1 MIVVDS
7 NLIIYIHVQSEWTA
21 QALQALKKDPQWIAP
36 PLWES
41 EFRNVMAGYMRR
53 KILNPE
59 QTKKIMNSALRTMED
74 REILPTSNLVLEL
87 AAASDCS
94 AYDCEYVALAKHL
107 KIKLITNDQ
116 KILRNFP
123 DTAVNLDAFSSS

>member
-7 NLIIYIHVQSEWTA
+7 NLIIYIHVQGEWTA

-53 KILNPE
+53 KILNLE

-74 REILPTSNLVLEL
+74 REILPPSNLVLEL
-87 AAASDCS
+87 VADSDCS

-123 DTAVNLDAFSSS
+123 DTAVNLEAFSSS

>member
-21 QALQALKKDPQWIAP
+21 QALQTLKKDPQWIAP

-53 KILNPE
+53 KILKLE
-59 QTKKIMNSALRTMED
+59 QTNKIMNSALRTMED
-74 REILPTSNLVLEL
+74 REILSPSNLVLEL

>member
-53 KILNPE
+53 KILKLE
-59 QTKKIMNSALRTMED
+59 QAKEIMNSALRTMED
-74 REILPTSNLVLEL
+74 REILPPSNLVLEL

>member
-21 QALQALKKDPQWIAP
+21 QALQALKKDSQWIAP

-53 KILNPE
+53 KILKLE
-59 QTKKIMNSALRTMED
+59 QAKKIMNSALRTMEE
-74 REILPTSNLVLEL
+74 REILPPSNLVLEL
-87 AAASDCS
+87 VADSDCS

-123 DTAVNLDAFSSS
+123 DTAVNLEAFSSS